1 MSMNGKFTTLVNEVV
16 RRGKNIDIMWDT
28 SHRVQVVTELML
40 KLASSKY
47 PELVRGQILRSG
59 LQGYY
64 SMVWKE
70 QEGSR

>member
-1 MSMNGKFTTLVNEVV
+1 MSMNGKFTTLVNEVA
-16 RRGKNIDIMWDT
+16 RRCKNIDIMWDT